1 MAARMRRLGGHRSR
15 RCPCASR
22 RRQPSPLGD
31 GQAPE
36 TVADDSSV
44 SCALASAIG
53 AAAAADRDLASSRR
67 RRLTSLEYYA
77 SRTSIPS
84 STEAGDA
91 PAADSEATAKASAW
105 TAAAAGSASASGT
118 AP

>member
-1 MAARMRRLGGHRSR
+1 MD
-15 RCPCASR
+15 
-22 RRQPSPLGD
+22 PSPLDD
-31 GQAPE
+31 GWAAE
-36 TVADDSSV
+36 MVTDDSSI
-44 SCALASAIG
+44 SCALASAVG
-53 AAAAADRDLASSRR
+53 DTAAADRDLASSRR

-91 PAADSEATAKASAW
+91 PAVDSEVTAKASAW
-105 TAAAAGSASASGT
+105 TAAAARSASASGT